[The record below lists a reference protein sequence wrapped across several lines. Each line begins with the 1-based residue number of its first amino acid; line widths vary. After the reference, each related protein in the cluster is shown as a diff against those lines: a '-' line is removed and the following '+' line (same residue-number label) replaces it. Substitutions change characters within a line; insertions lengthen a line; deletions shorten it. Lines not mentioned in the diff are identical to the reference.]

1 MALVSWD
8 IIQKP
13 KKLGVL
19 GIRYMVL
26 KNVGLLSSGGSGLQ
40 MRIQLYGRS

>member
-19 GIRYMVL
+19 GVRDMVL
-26 KNVGLLSSGGSGLQ
+26 KNAGLLFKWWWRFANENSTL
-40 MRIQLYGRS
+40 